1 MALLV
6 DFLWRQIGV
15 TYVGRSSVAH
25 GIVKILSMGFL
36 VVGSQPRAS
45 VQGTRTLSIL
55 MLPDSVRRRPMLS
68 QL

>member
-1 MALLV
+1 MET
-6 DFLWRQIGV
+6 FGR
-15 TYVGRSSVAH
+15 TYVGRSNVAH

-45 VQGTRTLSIL
+45 VHGTRTLSIL
-55 MLPDSVRRRPMLS
+55 TLPDSVRRRPMLS